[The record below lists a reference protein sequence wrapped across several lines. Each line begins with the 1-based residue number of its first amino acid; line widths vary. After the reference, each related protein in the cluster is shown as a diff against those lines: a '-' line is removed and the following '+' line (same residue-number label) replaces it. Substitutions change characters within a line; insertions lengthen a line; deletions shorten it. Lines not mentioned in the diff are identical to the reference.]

1 MEKLCTAT
9 AFSIL
14 DTKLYLSVVTLPS
27 KDNVKLLK
35 QLNYGFKRS
44 VFWNKY
50 SHVLKHPPDNINP
63 IRIKLAAAFQGVHRS
78 YVHAFNN
85 VADNNN
91 QISGKGHRKYFL
103 PIVEINKLK
112 RFS

>member
-1 MEKLCTAT
+1 MEKLCTAA

-14 DTKLYLSVVTLPS
+14 DTKLYLSVVTLPT

-35 QLNYGFKRS
+35 QLNDGFKQS

-50 SHVLKHPPDNINP
+50 SHVLKHAPDNINP

-78 YVHAFNN
+78 YVHALIMLLN
-85 VADNNN
+85 
-91 QISGKGHRKYFL
+91 GY
-103 PIVEINKLK
+103 
-112 RFS
+112 